1 VTITVSPDAF
11 AGAGGVCET
20 DHVGPIPIGTARRL
34 GCDASV
40 MRVVLSERSEPLDVG
55 RRSKVVPPS
64 MRRAVIVRDGGCRL
78 PGCDRRHSWCD
89 AHHIVHWAEGG
100 ATALS
105 NLILLCRQHH
115 RTIHAGRAR
124 LEMDD
129 GLPVFRRSDGS
140 RLDPSIS

>member
-34 GCDASV
+34 GCDAS
-40 MRVVLSERSEPLDVG
+40 
-55 RRSKVVPPS
+55 
-64 MRRAVIVRDGGCRL
+64 VIVRDGGCRL